1 MREHSEEIAVQLY
14 SLRQVLADDV
24 EGCLA
29 RVAELGYRGVELAGW
44 ANQKPEHW
52 SDLLLQYHLT
62 PVGMHVGYE
71 QLDDNVERVIAEAS
85 VIGAPVIVVPAVP
98 APMRKTEADWM
109 GVAGWLNRIGEHV
122 RQSGKRLAYHNHWF
136 EFDILPE
143 GGTGFDRLVNLT
155 DPSLVEFEVDLYWA
169 TWAGQSVPELV
180 RRLGRRMTLCHL
192 KDMTAGEP
200 RTFAPVGQGILPWRE
215 WLPLLDV
222 ESWIVE
228 QDECAESDPFSCI
241 EVSIHYLTGKA

>member
-1 MREHSEEIAVQLY
+1 MRELHEEIAVQLY
-14 SLRQVLADDV
+14 SVRQLLVDDL

-44 ANQKPEHW
+44 ANRKPERW

-62 PVGMHVGYE
+62 PVGMHVSHQ
-71 QLDDNVERVIAEAS
+71 QLDENVERVIAEAS
-85 VIGAPVIVVPAVP
+85 VIGAPVIVIPAVP
-98 APMRKTEADWM
+98 AEMRKTEDDWKRLT
-109 GVAGWLNRIGEHV
+109 VWLNRIGEQV
-122 RQSGKRLAYHNHWF
+122 RQAGKRLAYHNHWF
-136 EFDILPE
+136 EFDSLAE
-143 GGTGFDRLVNLT
+143 GGTGFDRLVSLT

-169 TWAGQSVPELV
+169 AWAGQSVPALV
-180 RRLGRRMTLCHL
+180 SRLGRRMTLCHL
-192 KDMTAGEP
+192 KDMTGGER

-228 QDECAESDPFSCI
+228 QDECADGDPFTCI
-241 EVSIHYLTGKA
+241 EASIRYLSSKT